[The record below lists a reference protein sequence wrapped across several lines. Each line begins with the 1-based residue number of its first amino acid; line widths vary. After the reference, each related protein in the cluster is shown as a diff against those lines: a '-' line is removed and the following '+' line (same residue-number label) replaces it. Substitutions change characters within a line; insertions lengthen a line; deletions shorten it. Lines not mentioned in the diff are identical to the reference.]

1 MENLELEE
9 KVISVNRV
17 AKVVKGGRR
26 FSFTALVTVG
36 DRNGKVGIGLGKA
49 SEVSEAIRKGTD
61 AARRAMVKV
70 NLVEGTIPHRIDGR
84 FGATTVVMRP
94 ASAGTGVIAGGA
106 ARAILESVGVQDI
119 LTKVLGSR
127 NPNNVVKATMNGL
140 QTAAHARAGNGLPRT
155 GLRRKRE
162 IVMARLKVTQIK
174 STIDKKEPQKR
185 TIKALGLGRPRS
197 TAIHNDT
204 PQIRG
209 MIRAVTH
216 LVTVEEIE

>member
-1 MENLELEE
+1 MAKFEMENLDLEE
-9 KVISVNRV
+9 KVIKVNRV

-70 NLVEGTIPHRIDGR
+70 NIVEGTIPHRIDGV

-106 ARAILESVGVQDI
+106 ARAILESVGIQDI
-119 LTKVLGSR
+119 LAKVLGSR

-140 QTAAHARAGNGLPRT
+140 KLLRT
-155 GLRRKRE
+155 RDQELAFRE
-162 IVMARLKVTQIK
+162 QA
-174 STIDKKEPQKR
+174 
-185 TIKALGLGRPRS
+185 
-197 TAIHNDT
+197 
-204 PQIRG
+204 
-209 MIRAVTH
+209 
-216 LVTVEEIE
+216 